1 MSSLADFLAEP
12 RNIIV
17 AGVKRDGRPHLSPN
31 LFFWDGERFF
41 ISTTRDRV
49 KYKIFSRDP
58 RVELI
63 VDDATGHRYVRVS
76 GTVEVLED
84 IPSNLPMDRAIR
96 EKHGIPVAAD
106 DELAASL
113 VADNRVLLAV
123 TPAKPASESLLVN
136 GFTPLVDLSAA
147 ASARCVQYPSAAGAV
162 LRCVGGPTA
171 GS

>member
-1 MSSLADFLAEP
+1 MLYAPFSRDRAAVP
-12 RNIIV
+12 RPMGSV
-17 AGVKRDGRPHLSPN
+17 TAA
-31 LFFWDGERFF
+31 GERFF

-63 VDDATGHRYVRVS
+63 IDDATGHRYARVS

-106 DELAASL
+106 EELAAQL

-123 TPAKPASESLLVN
+123 TPSKSMPEWSAL
-136 GFTPLVDLSAA
+136 GVDA
-147 ASARCVQYPSAAGAV
+147 
-162 LRCVGGPTA
+162 
-171 GS
+171 

>member
-1 MSSLADFLAEP
+1 MQTTAGPFTEGLAAGTGYRAAMSSLSDFLAEP

-106 DELAASL
+106 EELAASL

-123 TPAKPASESLLVN
+123 TPAKPAFEWS
-136 GFTPLVDLSAA
+136 
-147 ASARCVQYPSAAGAV
+147 V
-162 LRCVGGPTA
+162 LGVEA
-171 GS
+171 

>member
-1 MSSLADFLAEP
+1 MSSLSDFLTEP
-12 RNIIV
+12 RNVIV

-63 VDDATGHRYVRVS
+63 IDDATGHRYARVS
-76 GTVEVLED
+76 GTVEVLENVA
-84 IPSNLPMDRAIR
+84 SNLPMDRSIR

-123 TPAKPASESLLVN
+123 TPDKPPSEWS
-136 GFTPLVDLSAA
+136 
-147 ASARCVQYPSAAGAV
+147 V
-162 LRCVGGPTA
+162 LGVEA
-171 GS
+171 

>member
-1 MSSLADFLAEP
+1 MSSLADFLAER

-31 LFFWDGERFF
+31 LFVWDGERFF

-49 KYKIFSRDP
+49 KYKIFRRDP

-76 GTVEVLED
+76 GTVAVLED
-84 IPSNLPMDRAIR
+84 VLSNLPTDRALR
-96 EKHGIPVAAD
+96 EKYGMPVGVD
-106 DELAASL
+106 EELAASL

-123 TPAKPASESLLVN
+123 TPAKPASEWS
-136 GFTPLVDLSAA
+136 
-147 ASARCVQYPSAAGAV
+147 V
-162 LRCVGGPTA
+162 LGVEA
-171 GS
+171 